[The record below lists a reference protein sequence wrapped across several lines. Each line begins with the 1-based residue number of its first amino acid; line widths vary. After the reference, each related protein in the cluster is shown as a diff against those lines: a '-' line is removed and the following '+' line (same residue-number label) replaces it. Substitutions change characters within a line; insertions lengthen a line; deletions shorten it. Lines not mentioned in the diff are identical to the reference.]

1 LDIPG
6 KFFSRLQTDK
16 IAKKGF
22 FIPSFLYAL
31 IIIIVG
37 IALLIKSYPIL
48 ADYPLG
54 ELLFSVNW
62 KPVSGEFGFLPFIM
76 GTLWV
81 TVVSM
86 IICIPVS
93 LFCAIYLSEYAPR
106 FIRRAFQPFID
117 LLAGIPSVVYGLF
130 GIVFLIPLIRDY
142 IAPFFDVTCS
152 GYTILAGSLVLAI
165 MVFPIIIS
173 VSFEVFQAVPSGMR
187 EASLAC
193 GSTNWEMIK
202 HVVLKAGYPG
212 LIAAIVLGF
221 SRAFGETMA
230 VLMVVGNVPKIPESL
245 FDPAY
250 PIPALIANNYGE
262 MMSIPMYDSALM
274 FAALILLVIV
284 VAFTVFS
291 KYILIRI
298 KRGLGE

>member
-1 LDIPG
+1 MDNSRKL
-6 KFFSRLQTDK
+6 FSRIQKDK

-31 IIIIVG
+31 IIILIG
-37 IALLIKSYPIL
+37 IALLVKSFPIL
-48 ADYPLG
+48 TDYSLG
-54 ELLFSVNW
+54 ELIFSVNW

-76 GTLWV
+76 GTIWV
-81 TVVSM
+81 TVISM

-106 FIRRAFQPFID
+106 YIRRAFQPFID

-130 GIVFLIPLIRDY
+130 GIVFLVPLIRDY

-152 GYTILAGSLVLAI
+152 GYTVLTGSLVLAI

-262 MMSIPMYDSALM
+262 MMSIPVYDSALM
-274 FAALILLVIV
+274 FAALLLLFVVVFFVVI
-284 VAFTVFS
+284 S
-291 KYILIRI
+291 KVMLLRF
-298 KRGLGE
+298 RRSQT